1 MHEIWRPILGFEGL
15 YEVSNLGQVKS
26 LERFVE
32 NNGGI
37 QRKRE
42 KILKQNVSVR
52 GKHSMVVLCKNGKT
66 FPKLV
71 HRLVADA
78 FISNPENKPVVD
90 HIDTNPLNNCVDN
103 LRWATVQENC
113 LNPLTRQHGSEAKKG
128 HPYWGRPLTE
138 AEREKI
144 ASAHRGKKL
153 TAEHK
158 AKISES
164 HRNNEKALKVA
175 LQNLEKAWQTN
186 IGSHHSDETK
196 EKIRAKLTGVH
207 KGKTWKLVDGKR
219 VWYERSL

>member
-1 MHEIWRPILGFEGL
+1 MHEIWRPVLGFEGL

-26 LERFVE
+26 LERLVE

-42 KILKQNVSVR
+42 RILKQNTSDRRRHGV
-52 GKHSMVVLCKNGKT
+52 VVLCKDGKT
-66 FPKLV
+66 HPKLV
-71 HRLVADA
+71 HRLVAA
-78 FISNPENKPVVD
+78 TFIPNPENKPVVD
-90 HIDTNPLNNCVDN
+90 HIDTNPLNNRVDN

-128 HPYWGRPLTE
+128 HPYWGRPLTKT
-138 AEREKI
+138 EREKI
-144 ASAHRGKKL
+144 ALAQRGKTRTAEQKARISEAHRNSEKVKK
-153 TAEHK
+153 A
-158 AKISES
+158 S
-164 HRNNEKALKVA
+164 
-175 LQNLEKAWQTN
+175 LQNLEKARLAN
-186 IGSHHSDETK
+186 IGKHHSNETK